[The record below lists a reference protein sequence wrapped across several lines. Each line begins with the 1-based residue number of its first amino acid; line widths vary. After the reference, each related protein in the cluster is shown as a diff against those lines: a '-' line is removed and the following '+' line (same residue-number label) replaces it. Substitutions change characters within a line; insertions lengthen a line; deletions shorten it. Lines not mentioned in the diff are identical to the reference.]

1 MASQTTFTDAG
12 GASHAIHE
20 EQELCK
26 YILSGI
32 HTTTPLQ
39 ILPSKIHCNGTGLF
53 AKEAIAL
60 GKEVFRSKPLVSC
73 VMNELYSVICDYC
86 LTSSRS
92 KINHAG
98 YFWAKDDVKPQ
109 IKLCAQCR
117 VCGYCSEVRGLAR
130 NLLVY

>member
-12 GASHAIHE
+12 GTARAIHE

-26 YILSGI
+26 YLLRAI
-32 HTTTPLQ
+32 HTTTPLH
-39 ILPSKIHCNGTGLF
+39 ILPSKIHPNGTGLF
-53 AKEAIAL
+53 AKEAIAV

-73 VMNELYSVICDYC
+73 VMNELYNVTCDYC
-86 LTSSRS
+86 LTSSKS

-98 YFWAKDDVKPQ
+98 YFRTKDDVMPQ

-117 VCGYCSEVRGLAR
+117 VCGYCSKVRELAHY
-130 NLLVY
+130 LLV